1 MRGRFER
8 EADLRDE
15 RQGEVAAEKV
25 RMMR

>member
-25 RMMR
+25 RR

>member
-8 EADLRDE
+8 QADLRDE

-25 RMMR
+25 RR